1 MRKSDKQSFAELV
14 AATSHFLIFDA
25 VEKDIAQE
33 VETRTRDQLMQAPR
47 NGDSR
52 NDILL
57 RYLSGAN
64 ADHAKERLRFLL
76 SLIGGSFERFQRLYE
91 AEWPHK
97 TVADFWKDNE
107 TLPIIV
113 GLLLGEQSI
122 QTELPKFVKRFFILP
137 DDWLDRLQDPILT
150 TNLVASKLT
159 SKYSVAVGN
168 ALEKAFRKAVATIT
182 PHYVKGKVR
191 IVENKEVD
199 IAIPNIHEPEI
210 MVMCSYNLTT
220 SSSQTSRA
228 HEQERMY
235 EGLQKHNRLTRTNG
249 GKAAI
254 LVNIVDGGGWL
265 SRHKDH
271 RRMYESCDYYFA
283 HSQLDK
289 FRSLIQ
295 SWQHHR

>member
-1 MRKSDKQSFAELV
+1 MRKPDKQSFAELV

-47 NGDSR
+47 NGDSP
-52 NDILL
+52 NNILL
-57 RYLSGAN
+57 KYLSVTN
-64 ADHAKERLRFLL
+64 AEQAKERLRFLL
-76 SLIGGSFERFQRLYE
+76 SLTGGSFERFQRLYE

-97 TVADFWKDNE
+97 RATDFWKDIE
-107 TLPIIV
+107 TLPVIV

-122 QTELPKFVKRFFILP
+122 QTKLPKFVRRFFVLP

-168 ALEKAFRKAVATIT
+168 ALEEAFRKVVTTVT

-210 MVMCSYNLTT
+210 LVMCSYNLTT

-235 EGLQKHNRLTRTNG
+235 EGLNRHNRLTKTNG

-254 LVNIVDGGGWL
+254 LVNVLDGGGWL

-271 RRMYESCDYYFA
+271 RRMHESCDYSFA

-289 FRSLIQ
+289 FRTLIQ
-295 SWQHHR
+295 SWHHNR